1 MAQPPTRP
9 VMARLLSRSVP
20 FVCVRTFN
28 GVLGSGGGVVG
39 AEFDTLENFA
49 DPNQFN
55 TVSAFPSGAAAT
67 HAVGPLLD
75 AAVFCDV
82 ATVLRVELAV
92 DRGCSYRLAAPD
104 TAVAA
109 STFANIA
116 GFRITGR
123 FVRVRLFNNGGAA
136 STVTEFGIYIRSA

>member
-28 GVLGSGGGVVG
+28 GVLGGGGGVVG

-55 TVSAFPSGAAAT
+55 TVAAFPSGVPAA
-67 HAVGPLLD
+67 HAVGPFLD

-92 DRGCSYRLAAPD
+92 DRGCGYRLAAPD
-104 TAVAA
+104 TAVGA
-109 STFANIA
+109 SVFANIA

-123 FVRVRLFNNGGAA
+123 FVRVQLFNNTAGA
-136 STVTEFGIYIRSA
+136 STITEFGIYVRSA